1 MYEYFKTIFKI
12 MCVMY
17 SQKNLIK
24 LPRNYFK
31 YLLNYLNM

>member
-12 MCVMY
+12 MSVMY
-17 SQKNLIK
+17 SQKNLI
-24 LPRNYFK
+24 NYFK